1 MTSTSWM
8 QLKSI
13 ALHVEGEPLPRL
25 WPIDASADYIAAR
38 RALVDAEMAL
48 RDQVEEVARLRR
60 SLPRG
65 AAIGD
70 YALTEGPLDLQSHE
84 PVTTVSVRDLFGDHQ
99 SLVVYHLMFHP
110 DDDQACAMCSMWV
123 DGLHGVSD
131 HITRRTAL
139 AVIGKAPLDKLR
151 RWARHRGWNGLRIVS
166 SDGTTFNT
174 DLDVEGATGGQWP
187 AVSVFARD
195 GDEVRH
201 VITQTADYPN
211 GTNRGI
217 DMISPVWHV
226 LDLVPEGR
234 GEWMPDN
241 DYPTDRRGEV

>member
-1 MTSTSWM
+1 M

-25 WPIDASADYIAAR
+25 WPRDASDDYVAAR
-38 RALVDAEMAL
+38 RELIDAEIAL

-65 AAIGD
+65 AAIGE
-70 YALTEGPLDLQSHE
+70 YALTEGALDLQRDE
-84 PVTTVSVRDLFGDHQ
+84 PAKTVSVRDLFGEHQ
-99 SLVVYHLMFHP
+99 SLVVYHLMFHA

-123 DGLHGVSD
+123 DGLHGVSH
-131 HITRRTAL
+131 HITRRAAL
-139 AVIGKAPLDKLR
+139 AVVGKAPLDKLR
-151 RWARHRGWNGLRIVS
+151 RWARHRGWDGLRVVS
-166 SDGTTFNT
+166 SDGTTFNA
-174 DLDVEGATGGQWP
+174 DLDVETASGGQWP

-195 GDEVRH
+195 GDKVRH
-201 VITQTADYPN
+201 VLTQCADYPN
-211 GTNRGI
+211 GTGRGI
-217 DMISPVWHV
+217 DLISPVWQV

-241 DYPTDRRGEV
+241 DYPTDHRGEA